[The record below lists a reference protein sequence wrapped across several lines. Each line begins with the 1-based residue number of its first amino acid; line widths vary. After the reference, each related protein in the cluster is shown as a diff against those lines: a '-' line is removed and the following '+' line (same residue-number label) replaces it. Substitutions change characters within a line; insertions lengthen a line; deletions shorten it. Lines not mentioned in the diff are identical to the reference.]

1 MLTMKHALA
10 FPAAAIGVTLLATG
24 CAGLSD
30 AGGTPRKE
38 IVRAVTQSH
47 HLVSFNAGQPGRLL
61 SDVALKG
68 LAAGETVLGIDY
80 RVARGELYALGSSGR
95 VFRVDTASGQLTP
108 VGNEKFAQP
117 LNGGQFGFDFNP
129 AADRIRIV
137 SDTRQN
143 LRAHPDTGALVDA
156 SPDAPG
162 LQADGTLHYAA
173 GDANEKVTPRV
184 LAAGYTYNKDN
195 EKLTTN
201 YAIDAATG
209 ALVRQGSIEGEQ
221 PVVSPN
227 LGKLY
232 TVGSLG
238 VAGLTDAHFDIADLN
253 NAAFAVLGTAKDA
266 SAQFYEIDLKT
277 GKATRIG
284 KVGSGEA
291 LRGIAIE
298 P

>member
-1 MLTMKHALA
+1 MKHALA
-10 FPAAAIGVTLLATG
+10 FPAAALGLTLLATG

-162 LQADGTLHYAA
+162 LQTDGTLQYAA

-227 LGKLY
+227 LGKLH

-266 SAQFYEIDLKT
+266 AAQFYEIDLKT

>member
-1 MLTMKHALA
+1 MRHPHLPCSALIA
-10 FPAAAIGVTLLATG
+10 LTLLATG
-24 CAGLSD
+24 CAGLPD
-30 AGGTPRKE
+30 TGGTPRKE

-61 SDVALKG
+61 SDVALQG

-108 VGNEKFAQP
+108 VGNETFAQP
-117 LNGGQFGFDFNP
+117 LNGRQFGFDFNP

-156 SPDAPG
+156 ATDTPG

-173 GDANEKVTPRV
+173 GDANEKVAPRLV
-184 LAAGYTYNKDN
+184 AAGYTYNKDN
-195 EKLTTN
+195 EKITTN

-209 ALVRQGSIEGEQ
+209 ALVRQGSIEGVQ

-232 TVGSLG
+232 TVGPLG

-253 NAAFAVLGTAKDA
+253 NAAFAVLATAKDA

>member
-1 MLTMKHALA
+1 MKHALA
-10 FPAAAIGVTLLATG
+10 CPAATIGVTLLATG

-108 VGNEKFAQP
+108 VGNETFAQP
-117 LNGGQFGFDFNP
+117 LNGGKFGFDFNP

-162 LQADGTLHYAA
+162 LQADRTLHYAA

-209 ALVRQGSIEGEQ
+209 ALVRQGSVEGVK

-227 LGKLY
+227 TGKLF
-232 TVGSLG
+232 TVGALG
-238 VAGLTDAHFDIADLN
+238 IAGLADAHFDIADVSN
-253 NAAFAVLGTAKDA
+253 DAYAAVSTAQDA
-266 SAQFYEIDLKT
+266 TPQFYLIDLKT
-277 GKATRIG
+277 GAATRLG
-284 KVGSGEA
+284 KVGKGEP

>member
-1 MLTMKHALA
+1 MKHAPALT
-10 FPAAAIGVTLLATG
+10 AAAISAALFATG
-24 CAGLSD
+24 CAGLPD
-30 AGGTPRKE
+30 ASGTPRKE

-61 SDVALKG
+61 SDVTLKG

-108 VGNEKFAQP
+108 VGNEKISQP

-156 SPDAPG
+156 SPDTPG

-173 GDANEKVTPRV
+173 GDANEKVAPRV
-184 LAAGYTYNKDN
+184 VAAGYTYNKDN

-209 ALVRQGSIEGEQ
+209 ALVRQGSVEGEQ

-238 VAGLTDAHFDIADLN
+238 VAGVTDAHFDIADLN
-253 NAAFAVLGTAKDA
+253 NAAFAVLGTAKEA
-266 SAQFYEIDLKT
+266 AAQFYEIDLKT

-284 KVGSGEA
+284 KVGAGEA

>member
-1 MLTMKHALA
+1 MKHALA
-10 FPAAAIGVTLLATG
+10 FPAAALGLTLLATG

-156 SPDAPG
+156 SPDA
-162 LQADGTLHYAA
+162 L
-173 GDANEKVTPRV
+173 
-184 LAAGYTYNKDN
+184 
-195 EKLTTN
+195 
-201 YAIDAATG
+201 
-209 ALVRQGSIEGEQ
+209 
-221 PVVSPN
+221 
-227 LGKLY
+227 
-232 TVGSLG
+232 SLI
-238 VAGLTDAHFDIADLN
+238 HI
-253 NAAFAVLGTAKDA
+253 
-266 SAQFYEIDLKT
+266 
-277 GKATRIG
+277 
-284 KVGSGEA
+284 
-291 LRGIAIE
+291 
-298 P
+298 

>member
-1 MLTMKHALA
+1 MRHALLPCA
-10 FPAAAIGVTLLATG
+10 TLISGTLLATG

-30 AGGTPRKE
+30 TGGTPRKE
-38 IVRAVTQSH
+38 IVRAVTRSH

-61 SDVALKG
+61 SDVTLKG

-108 VGNEKFAQP
+108 VGKEETFAQP
-117 LNGGQFGFDFNP
+117 LNGRQFGFDFNP

-137 SDTRQN
+137 SDARQN

-156 SPDAPG
+156 APDTPG
-162 LQADGTLHYAA
+162 LQADDTLHYAA
-173 GDANEKVTPRV
+173 GDANEQVAPQLV
-184 LAAGYTYNKDN
+184 AAGYTYNKND
-195 EKLTTN
+195 EKITTN

-209 ALVRQGSIEGEQ
+209 ALVRQGSIEGAQ
-221 PVVSPN
+221 LVVSPN
-227 LGKLY
+227 LGRLY
-232 TVGSLG
+232 TVGPLG
-238 VAGLTDAHFDIADLN
+238 VAGVTDAHFDIADLD
-253 NAAFAVLGTAKDA
+253 NAAYAVLGTATETGA
-266 SAQFYEIDLKT
+266 LFYEIDLKT

-284 KVGSGEA
+284 KVGDGEA

>member
-1 MLTMKHALA
+1 MKHAFA

-68 LAAGETVLGIDY
+68 LPAGETVLGIDY

-108 VGNEKFAQP
+108 VGNETFAQP
-117 LNGGQFGFDFNP
+117 LNGRQFGFDFNP

-162 LQADGTLHYAA
+162 LQTDGTLHYAA
-173 GDANEKVTPRV
+173 GDANEKAAPRV
-184 LAAGYTYNKDN
+184 VAAGYTYNKDN

-266 SAQFYEIDLKT
+266 AAQFYEIDLKT

-284 KVGSGEA
+284 KVGTGEA